1 MNGICMNNPSLQWW
15 PSPAKLNLFLHINGR
30 FDDGYHQLQSLFQI
44 LDYGDELAFD
54 INSSNEITLAD
65 PIAGV
70 AVQDNLIIK
79 AALLLKET
87 LLKETLLKETL
98 LKQTLLKETLL
109 KQNLLKQTSSKK
121 TKLKV
126 TELKQR
132 LLETKSKD
140 LGCHIHLK
148 KRLPMGGGIGG
159 GSSNAAT
166 TLLVLNHLWGCGF
179 SEAKLATLGLTLGA
193 DVPIFIHGKT
203 AFAEGVGEKLQQVS
217 LPKKTYL
224 VLFPDSHV
232 STAEIFSLPNLPRNT
247 TKINFN
253 DYSFANTHNDC
264 QEIVCERYPNVAK
277 ALHWLLEYAPSRMT
291 GTGACVFTIFE
302 HHQKALDVQALL
314 PQGTTSFVANG
325 VNTSLLHRQIQAHN
339 N

>member
-1 MNGICMNNPSLQWW
+1 MNNPSLQWW

-79 AALLLKET
+79 AAHLLKET
-87 LLKETLLKETL
+87 LLKET
-98 LKQTLLKETLL
+98 
-109 KQNLLKQTSSKK
+109 
-121 TKLKV
+121 KLKV
-126 TELKQR
+126 TALKQR
-132 LLETKSKD
+132 LLETKPKD

-179 SEAKLATLGLTLGA
+179 SEAKLATLGLILGA
-193 DVPIFIHGKT
+193 DVPLFIHGKT